1 MRGVDPLMGNSAIVS
16 LETTMGGSEV
26 EEIARGSELRE
37 NRRGGRNGERRNR
50 EVEGFGIESL
60 VRTREARVALVEVG
74 E

>member
-1 MRGVDPLMGNSAIVS
+1 MGNGAIVS

-37 NRRGGRNGERRNR
+37 NRRGGRNGRRNR

-74 E
+74 AHE